1 MAGLTPIS
9 KFRDIGRKMEALM
22 ADPTYF
28 DVRYSI
34 NPLTNM
40 EVPVRPAKAR
50 EQWMRLR
57 ARLQDAGVSVGV
69 APAPAEAAEL
79 PDFVFVKNAGLF
91 IGPNTFILS
100 RFAPPRYAEGG
111 ERRGEEVIM
120 GDWLRR
126 RGVTVIELPEREG
139 LYFEGG
145 GDAIWSEGS
154 SCHHL
159 WIAYGAG
166 RTTRAGAEA
175 VRDILRELTPSVSV
189 HLLRT
194 TGGAI
199 YHLDLC
205 FLPIG
210 PRRVLVQHGA
220 FVPAALREIE
230 RVFGAAGVVRV
241 PPRYFFACNSVVV
254 GEGGVIVT
262 PKLAAEGY
270 RSWLARKTG
279 LRVVEVNVSEFQK
292 AGGAVACMVLPISR
306 NL

>member
-1 MAGLTPIS
+1 MA
-9 KFRDIGRKMEALM
+9 E
-22 ADPTYF
+22 PTYF

-34 NPLTNM
+34 NPLTNTG
-40 EVPVRPAKAR
+40 VPVRPAKAR
-50 EQWMRLR
+50 EQWARLR
-57 ARLQDAGVSVGV
+57 MRLQDAGVSVGV
-69 APAPAEAAEL
+69 VPAPSDAERL

-91 IGPNTFILS
+91 VGPNTFILS
-100 RFAPPRYAEGG
+100 RFALPSIAGEG

-126 RGVTVIELPEREG
+126 CGVTVIELPEREG

-145 GDAIWSEGS
+145 GDAIWSRGPAGQE
-154 SCHHL
+154 HL

-194 TGGAI
+194 TGGAV

-254 GEGGVIVT
+254 GDGDGGVIVT

-270 RSWLARKTG
+270 RAWLARKTG